1 MWPPD
6 KLNSQLL
13 KSADGTALNHPP
25 NLMLSYEL
33 LAQVRGMPVTELQ
46 EVIAANYAA
55 LFTF

>member
-6 KLNSQLL
+6 ELNPHPL
-13 KSADGTALNHPP
+13 KSADGTALNHPA
-25 NLMLSYEL
+25 NLMLSYDL